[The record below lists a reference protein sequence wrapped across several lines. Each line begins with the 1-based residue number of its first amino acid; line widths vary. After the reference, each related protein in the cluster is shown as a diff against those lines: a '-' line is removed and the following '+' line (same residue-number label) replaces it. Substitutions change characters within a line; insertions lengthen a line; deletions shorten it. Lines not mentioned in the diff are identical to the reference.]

1 MTKLIPLK
9 STPSLMIQDSE
20 AHRRTRAWVERYP
33 LGEVAALARYE
44 RNRPRVPQPP
54 APRRVFLWGQS

>member
-1 MTKLIPLK
+1 
-9 STPSLMIQDSE
+9 MIQDSE